1 MTIQIGCLMVIRLAM
16 ICFRRLGS
24 DEKKFSRFAAAGVY
38 GLTVLSISFINGS
51 KKNIVDEAK
60 ASGKTPADF
69 PQITADVF
77 KSMDAGIQLSPE
89 EIMGRNA
96 WILWSGGNEHFWNTV
111 AQDSFGLIDLLKTL
125 DNRKYTPDERFKTLG
140 LINEPGFRPPTKPDA
155 YGLMLDEQTEPEP
168 PGIDEKVYGKPSGV
182 I

>member
-16 ICFRRLGS
+16 ICSRRLGS
-24 DEKKFSRFAAAGVY
+24 DVKKLSRFAAAGLY

-77 KSMDAGIQLSPE
+77 KPMDAGIQLSPE

-96 WILWSGGNEHFWNTV
+96 WILWSAGNDHFWNRV
-111 AQDSFGLIDLLKTL
+111 AQDSFGGRDVTVE
-125 DNRKYTPDERFKTLG
+125 YRF
-140 LINEPGFRPPTKPDA
+140 EAFA
-155 YGLMLDEQTEPEP
+155 
-168 PGIDEKVYGKPSGV
+168 
-182 I
+182 